1 VSDAVPTQA
10 VPTQYVIVRDD
21 GSRDG
26 IAGQQF
32 SSYDEAYDVLE
43 RYYGDLC
50 CSDEREYYR
59 VVALAD
65 SADQPSAR

>member
-1 VSDAVPTQA
+1 MSDAEPMR
-10 VPTQYVIVRDD
+10 YLIVRDD
-21 GSRDG
+21 GCRDG

-59 VVALAD
+59 VITLAD
-65 SADQPSAR
+65 LADQPSAR

>member
-1 VSDAVPTQA
+1 MSDA

-21 GSRDG
+21 GCCDA

-59 VVALAD
+59 VVTLAEA
-65 SADQPSAR
+65 ADQPSAR

>member
-1 VSDAVPTQA
+1 MHDAEPTR
-10 VPTQYVIVRDD
+10 VVIVRDD
-21 GSRDG
+21 GCRDG

-65 SADQPSAR
+65 LADQPSAR